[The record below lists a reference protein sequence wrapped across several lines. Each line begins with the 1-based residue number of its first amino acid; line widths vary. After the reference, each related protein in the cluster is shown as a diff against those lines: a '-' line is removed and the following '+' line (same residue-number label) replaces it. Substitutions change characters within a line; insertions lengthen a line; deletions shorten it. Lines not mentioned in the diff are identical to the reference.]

1 MKAFAAC
8 LAAFLLGLT
17 GCSPTSADSPPEGAN
32 IVAVIGAIHGQHRS
46 SDRYSLDVLRRA
58 IVKFDPDI
66 VLVELPPERFAI
78 ASANFDKFGEVR
90 ESRADDFPE
99 LTDVVFPLRKTLGFT
114 MIAVAAWTPEIAA
127 NRRAMEKRLEK
138 NPARA
143 KDWSDYQAAIQRY
156 GKAVSS
162 RSDDP
167 HFIHSKAYDA
177 AVEARQESYERLFGD
192 DLGAGGWRAINAAH
206 LANINAALDAVTGQE
221 KRILILFGAW
231 HKYKIVEGLEARQ
244 DVFLIEAAPLFDQ

>member
-1 MKAFAAC
+1 MKAFATC

-17 GCSPTSADSPPEGAN
+17 GCAPTSTESPPAGAN

-46 SDRYSLDVLRRA
+46 SERYSLDVLRDA

-99 LTDVVFPLRKTLGFT
+99 LTDVVFPLRKKLGFM
-114 MIAVAAWTPEIAA
+114 MIPVAAWTPEIAA

-156 GKAVSS
+156 GKAVSG

>member
-8 LAAFLLGLT
+8 LVAFLLGLT
-17 GCSPTSADSPPEGAN
+17 GCAPPSTDSPPAGAN
-32 IVAVIGAIHGQHRS
+32 IVTVVGAIHGQHRS
-46 SDRYSLDVLRRA
+46 SERYSLDVLRRA

-99 LTDVVFPLRKTLGFT
+99 LTDVVFPLREKLGFT
-114 MIAVAAWTPEIAA
+114 MIPVAAWTPANAA
-127 NRRAMEKRLEK
+127 NRRATEKQLEK

-143 KDWSDYQAAIQRY
+143 KDWSDYQAAIQLY
-156 GKAVSS
+156 GKAVSG

-167 HFIHSKAYDA
+167 HFIHSQAYDE
-177 AVEARQESYERLFGD
+177 AVKARQESYERLFGD
-192 DLGAGGWRAINAAH
+192 DLGTGGWRAINAAH

-231 HKYKIVEGLEARQ
+231 HKYKLVEALAARQ